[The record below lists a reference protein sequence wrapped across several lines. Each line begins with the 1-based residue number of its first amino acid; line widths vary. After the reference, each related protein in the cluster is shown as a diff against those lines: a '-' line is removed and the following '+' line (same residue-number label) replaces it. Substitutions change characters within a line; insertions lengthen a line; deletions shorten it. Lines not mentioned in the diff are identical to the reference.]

1 MRHILIVLII
11 LCGINSF
18 GQDSHYWNLQYGAK
32 ATLLGGAVIGSVTDL
47 SATYYNPGAISLFED
62 PKVILSA
69 KVYQYEEFKVVNG
82 AGNNQ
87 DLDYSGISPSSTFVA
102 FKIKIDSTGR
112 NKLAFSV
119 LTRQSM
125 NFEFE
130 TREIETDGSQY
141 YTAGGLMM
149 NQNFDE
155 IWAGAS
161 FSHKIGNLIGI
172 GLSSYIAYRNQTTD
186 YQTIVEE
193 LIPANKIASLMM
205 LRKLKFENYRALF
218 KGGLAVNLHPVTLGL
233 TVTAPSIN
241 ILGTGS
247 YNFHNIMSI
256 PDDASQNVYES
267 NTQSGLNSEYN
278 SSWAFGI
285 GGAYWGKKVN
295 LHASAEWFNKVKKYH
310 PLTLKSFTSQ
320 SSGETIQK
328 EINQQFKSI
337 LNAGVGLDYIYND
350 KISFAGGITTD
361 FSANVDELKSNISL
375 STWDIYHISAGTYF
389 KVGSNEI
396 TLGLSYSSGKDNI
409 KQIADIDDPNLPE
422 GSVKPTTDVEYTRVK
437 VLFGFVF

>member
-1 MRHILIVLII
+1 MRQILII
-11 LCGINSF
+11 LIILSGINSY

-32 ATLLGGAVIGSVTDL
+32 ATLIGGAVIGSVTDL

-82 AGNNQ
+82 AGNNE
-87 DLDYSGISPSSTFVA
+87 DLDYSGISPSPTFVA

-161 FSHKIGNLIGI
+161 FSHKISSLIGI
-172 GLSSYIAYRNQTTD
+172 GLTSYIAYRNQTTN

-193 LIPANKIASLMM
+193 LMPGNEIASLMM
-205 LRKLKFENYRALF
+205 LRKLKFENYRILF
-218 KGGLAVNLHPVTLGL
+218 KGGLAFNLHPVTLGL
-233 TVTAPSIN
+233 TITAPSIN

-256 PDDASQNVYES
+256 PDDASQNVFES
-267 NTQSGLNSEYN
+267 NTQSGLSSEYN
-278 SSWAFGI
+278 TSWAVGM

-295 LHASAEWFNKVKKYH
+295 LHVSAEWFNKVKKYQ
-310 PLTLKSFTSQ
+310 PLTLESFTSQ
-320 SSGETIQK
+320 SSGETIQM

-337 LNAGVGLDYIYND
+337 LNAGLGVDYIYND

-375 STWDIYHISAGTYF
+375 STWDIYHLSAGTNF
-389 KVGSNEI
+389 KVGSAEI

-409 KQIADIDDPNLPE
+409 KQLADIDDPNLPE
-422 GSVKPTTDVEYTRVK
+422 GSVKPTTDVEYTRLK

>member
-1 MRHILIVLII
+1 MKQILIVLM
-11 LCGINSF
+11 LFSGLASF
-18 GQDSHYWNLQYGAK
+18 SQDSHYWNLQYGAK

-82 AGNNQ
+82 AGNNK
-87 DLDYSGISPSSTFVA
+87 DLDYSGISPAPTFVA
-102 FKIKIDSTGR
+102 FKVKIDSTGR

-125 NFEFE
+125 SFEFE
-130 TREIETDGSQY
+130 TKEIETDGAQY

-161 FSHKIGNLIGI
+161 FSHKVNNVI
-172 GLSSYIAYRNQTTD
+172 GLGLTSYIAYRNQTTN

-193 LIPANKIASLMM
+193 LMPGNEIASLLM

-218 KGGLAVNLHPVTLGL
+218 KAGMAINLKPVTLGL
-233 TVTAPSIN
+233 TITTPSIN
-241 ILGTGS
+241 ILGDGS
-247 YNFHNIMSI
+247 YNFHNIMST

-267 NTQSGLNSEYN
+267 NTQPDLKSEYN
-278 SSWAFGI
+278 TSWAVGM
-285 GGAYWGKKVN
+285 GGAYWGKKFN
-295 LHASAEWFNKVKKYH
+295 LHVSAEWFNKVKKYQ
-310 PLTLKSFTSQ
+310 PLDLASFTSQ
-320 SSGETIQK
+320 SSGEMIQK

-337 LNAGVGLDYIYND
+337 LNAGVGVDYIHND
-350 KISFAGGITTD
+350 KISFASGITTD
-361 FSANVDELKSNISL
+361 FSANVEGLKSNISL
-375 STWDIYHISAGTYF
+375 STWDIYHLSAGTYF
-389 KVGSNEI
+389 KVGSAEI
-396 TLGLSYSSGKDNI
+396 TLGLSYSSGSDNI

-422 GSVKPTTDVEYTRVK
+422 GSVRPITDVDYTRIK